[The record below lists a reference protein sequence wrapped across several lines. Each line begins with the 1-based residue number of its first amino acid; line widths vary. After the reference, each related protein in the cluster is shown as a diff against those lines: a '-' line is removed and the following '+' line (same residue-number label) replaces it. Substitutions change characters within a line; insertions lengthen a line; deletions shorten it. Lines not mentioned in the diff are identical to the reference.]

1 MFAQGNLFFRSSY
14 EEISNFPVSLS
25 VYYNQLVFILEGVG
39 VFAAYLFLNHQDII
53 AEKMYSYKTSIFN
66 VFKLQKTRSDVL
78 KLTNKSALKNITLIG
93 RPQEVALDVSN
104 LKR

>member
-53 AEKMYSYKTSIFN
+53 AEKMNSYKTSMYNVFN
-66 VFKLQKTRSDVL
+66 VQKNRSDVL
-78 KLTNKSALKNITLIG
+78 KLTNKSTMKNITLIG